1 MAVRLR
7 TKGKN
12 MTRSP
17 HLLVTG
23 GSRGIGAAI
32 VRLACEDGFQVS
44 FTYATQQQ
52 AALALVQEVE
62 AKGARAQAIQA
73 ELGDPACAPRVFDE
87 AEKGLGPVTA
97 LVNNAG
103 ITGPLGRFEQASLET
118 LRRVLDVNVLATMAF
133 SQQAVRRWRAAASAG
148 CIVNVS
154 SIAASL
160 GAPGEYVHYAA
171 AKAAVEGFTVG
182 LGKEL
187 AAESIRVNAVSP
199 GTTLTDI
206 HAAAGE
212 PGRPAR
218 VAARIPMQRPAR
230 PQEIAEAVRWLLT
243 ERASYVT
250 ATVLRAAGGL

>member
-1 MAVRLR
+1 
-7 TKGKN
+7 
-12 MTRSP
+12 MTSAP

-32 VRLACEDGFQVS
+32 VRLACEDGFKVS
-44 FTYATQQQ
+44 FTYVAQQQ
-52 AALALVQEVE
+52 AAHALVQAMRDV
-62 AKGARAQAIQA
+62 GAQVQAIRA
-73 ELGDPACAPRVFDE
+73 ELADAACAPRVFDE
-87 AEKGLGPVTA
+87 AEQGLGPVTA

-103 ITGPLGRFEQASLET
+103 ITGPLGRFEQASLDT

-133 SQQAVRRWRAAASAG
+133 SQQAVQRWRARGAAG
-148 CIVNVS
+148 CIVNLS

-160 GAPGEYVHYAA
+160 GASGEYVHYAA

-187 AAESIRVNAVSP
+187 AAENIRVNAVSP

-230 PQEIAEAVRWLLT
+230 PEEIAEAVRWLLT
-243 ERASYVT
+243 DRASYVT